1 MSKKREFPI
10 LNGKLIS
17 DLDANGHKIIGA
29 DIEVPAE
36 KIKEA
41 VAPELEAKADKTEL
55 EAETQRATGVEAT
68 LGNAITAEA
77 QRAQEAEAALREAVE
92 GKVDK
97 VEGKGLSSNDYT
109 NEDKAKLGTA
119 YTPDNPPPAPDM
131 SGYATKNEIPYSL
144 IEVTLADRINLTDR
158 AVNKVTADGSLN
170 HIQFVFPE
178 KKAGKS
184 RDFFLR
190 LIITGETVPTLS
202 FSEPNG
208 GSVSFDAD
216 YDSWA
221 DIEQGVNILMFTD
234 TEA

>member
-77 QRAQEAEAALREAVE
+77 QRAQEAEAALRGAVD

-97 VEGKGLSSNDYT
+97 EAGKGLSTNDYT
-109 NEDKAKLGTA
+109 TEDKEKLGKA
-119 YTPDNPPPAPDM
+119 YTPENPPPAPDL
-131 SGYATKNEIPYSL
+131 SGYATKSEIPYSL
-144 IEVTLADRINLTDR
+144 IEVPLVDRMYLTDR
-158 AVNKVTADGSLN
+158 AVNKVTADDSYRYLTF
-170 HIQFVFPE
+170 IFPE
-178 KKAGKS
+178 KTEGKA
-184 RDFFLR
+184 RDFFIR
-190 LIITGETVPTLS
+190 LIITGETVPTLT
-202 FSEPNG
+202 FLEPTRE
-208 GSVSFDAD
+208 SVSFDSD
-216 YDSWA
+216 NDSWA